1 MQGKSSGRHWTE
13 LKKQGGPFLGRR
25 GWLKQEA
32 ISLAPPQGNWKRA
45 LTRSNAWLITI
56 VASGVSTMNV
66 KYARVRQSET
76 RILSWLHADDAVEL
90 LLANPQNKWTQ
101 AVLGWSNDGRLK
113 PAPERSYRSWAVENE
128 EAVLGYNSQK
138 IAPPIPNIREVYE
151 HNFKNGWNFKVC
163 TSFDLALF
171 WCNLHKLRSNQFKA
185 ISRRLKLVNFCS
197 MRKNNLNSPE
207 YRLSRSEQWSD
218 KEKKFERFKYW
229 QL

>member
-76 RILSWLHADDAVEL
+76 RILSWLHADDSVEL

-101 AVLGWSNDGRLK
+101 AVLGWSNQSPISVRFTNIISRTDEILK
-113 PAPERSYRSWAVENE
+113 S
-128 EAVLGYNSQK
+128 
-138 IAPPIPNIREVYE
+138 
-151 HNFKNGWNFKVC
+151 
-163 TSFDLALF
+163 ALLLT
-171 WCNLHKLRSNQFKA
+171 WRYSGA
-185 ISRRLKLVNFCS
+185 ISTGWDLTNLRR
-197 MRKNNLNSPE
+197 
-207 YRLSRSEQWSD
+207 YHD
-218 KEKKFERFKYW
+218 D
-229 QL
+229 